1 MGETRTLVVRMWFP
15 TRGRL
20 AARIAKNAQ
29 HRRFAGC
36 VYGLAS
42 LLGFVYL
49 VFEARP
55 PTERDTAIG

>member
-1 MGETRTLVVRMWFP
+1 MNRTLVVRMWLP

-20 AARIAKNAQ
+20 SKRIARNAE

-42 LLGFVYL
+42 VLGFVYL
-49 VFEARP
+49 VFEGR
-55 PTERDTAIG
+55 EN